1 MSEAPTLDY
10 ERRFRSSGARLLAG
24 IDEVGRGAL
33 AGPVSVGIAV
43 VDLQQQKL
51 LADVRD
57 SKLLKVADRERLV
70 PLVRDWS
77 VASAVGHASAN
88 EIDELGIIAALRL
101 AGNRAWFAVLAAG
114 VRPEVVLLDGSHNW
128 LSPDLQPSL
137 FDDAPAEP
145 GCDAPVHT
153 LVKADMQCLSV
164 AAASHHREGR
174 ARCDDVRAA
183 HPIPGL
189 RLGREQGLRHR
200 SAQGGAARPP
210 VPRRTTGS
218 AGSCSLTEPL
228 CRRRRGAAGRRAVA
242 RGRRRMVQDGTMSA
256 EDLENYETDMELQ
269 LYREYRDVVGLFS
282 YVVETERR
290 FYLANHVD
298 LQARSADGEVYFDL
312 TLQDAWVWDVYRSA
326 RFVKSVRV
334 ITFKDVNVEELPAQR
349 GTRPAQGRGPGQLTL
364 AS

>member
-1 MSEAPTLDY
+1 MSVAPTLDY

-88 EIDELGIIAALRL
+88 EIDEFGIIGALRL

-137 FDDAPAEP
+137 FDDAPADP

-164 AAASHHREGR
+164 AAASIIAKVERDAMMCELHTQYPAYGWDENKGYGTAAHKE
-174 ARCDDVRAA
+174 ALRAA
-183 HPIPGL
+183 GPTPY
-189 RLGREQGLRHR
+189 HR
-200 SAQGGAARPP
+200 VSW
-210 VPRRTTGS
+210 
-218 AGSCSLTEPL
+218 
-228 CRRRRGAAGRRAVA
+228 
-242 RGRRRMVQDGTMSA
+242 
-256 EDLENYETDMELQ
+256 Q
-269 LYREYRDVVGLFS
+269 LL
-282 YVVETERR
+282 
-290 FYLANHVD
+290 
-298 LQARSADGEVYFDL
+298 
-312 TLQDAWVWDVYRSA
+312 
-326 RFVKSVRV
+326 
-334 ITFKDVNVEELPAQR
+334 
-349 GTRPAQGRGPGQLTL
+349 
-364 AS
+364 

>member
-10 ERRFRSSGARLLAG
+10 ERRFRGSGARLLAG

-43 VDLQQQKL
+43 VDLQRQTL

-77 VASAVGHASAN
+77 VGSAVGHASAN

-114 VRPEVVLLDGSHNW
+114 ITPEVVLLDGSHNW

-137 FDDAPAEP
+137 FDDAPAAP

-164 AAASHHREGR
+164 AAASILAKVERDTMMGELHAQYPAYGWDENKGYGTAAHKD
-174 ARCDDVRAA
+174 ALRAA
-183 HPIPGL
+183 GPTPY
-189 RLGREQGLRHR
+189 HR
-200 SAQGGAARPP
+200 VSW
-210 VPRRTTGS
+210 
-218 AGSCSLTEPL
+218 
-228 CRRRRGAAGRRAVA
+228 
-242 RGRRRMVQDGTMSA
+242 
-256 EDLENYETDMELQ
+256 Q
-269 LYREYRDVVGLFS
+269 LL
-282 YVVETERR
+282 
-290 FYLANHVD
+290 
-298 LQARSADGEVYFDL
+298 
-312 TLQDAWVWDVYRSA
+312 
-326 RFVKSVRV
+326 
-334 ITFKDVNVEELPAQR
+334 
-349 GTRPAQGRGPGQLTL
+349 
-364 AS
+364 